1 MLIIMISRMSEI
13 PMAEMEYQYKYF
25 SAILCKLRK
34 QILSVKGSSERPP
47 GDGLFPI
54 RQRIAVSPSL
64 IPDGNPVSFKKL
76 LLKFLEAAAVGGSV
90 GKDFPKGFLLR
101 LKFGS
106 TGL

>member
-1 MLIIMISRMSEI
+1 MHGLLLDV
-13 PMAEMEYQYKYF
+13 F

-47 GDGLFPI
+47 GDGFFPI

-64 IPDGNPVSFKKL
+64 IPNGNPVLFKKM
-76 LLKFLEAAAVGGSV
+76 LLKFLEAAADGGSFRN
-90 GKDFPKGFLLR
+90 DFPQGFLLR

-106 TGL
+106 TGLQAGFDKQNMG